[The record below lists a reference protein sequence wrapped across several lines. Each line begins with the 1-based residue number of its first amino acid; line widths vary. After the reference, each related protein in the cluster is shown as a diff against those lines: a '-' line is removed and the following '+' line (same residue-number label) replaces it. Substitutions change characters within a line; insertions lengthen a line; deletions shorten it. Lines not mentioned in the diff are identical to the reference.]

1 MRERELLKKAKAMA
15 KVEEQRTAGK
25 NSKQQAVKKASD
37 DDLIKRRLRKDI
49 RTLYNEMIRY

>member
-1 MRERELLKKAKAMA
+1 MKKAKAMA

>member
-1 MRERELLKKAKAMA
+1 MA